1 MNDKLTLVNKISLL
15 ALLALL
21 AGTANGVLFALIF
34 ALSLSFIALIVKFIY
49 LINESFFDQKE
60 GQIILWSL
68 GFGISYLLYA
78 LLPQIFESQ
87 AQNFNYFFILIG
99 VTPLVYADLKER
111 KHSQF
116 ILNHTLF
123 LDLMLAVSILR
134 ELLGQGSLLNYQ
146 IFSKAPLPIANKAAG
161 AFLILAVSAFIYE
174 IITKKLNLEAY
185 IKKERSA
192 ALESEEKA

>member
-1 MNDKLTLVNKISLL
+1 MNDNLTLVNKISLL

-34 ALSLSFIALIVKFIY
+34 ALSLSLIALIVKFIY

-60 GQIILWSL
+60 GQVILWGL
-68 GFGISYLLYA
+68 GLGISYFLYA

-87 AQNFNYFFILIG
+87 AQHFNYYFILIG
-99 VTPLVYADLKER
+99 VIPLVYADLKN
-111 KHSQF
+111 SQATQF
-116 ILNHTLF
+116 LLNHTLF

-146 IFSKAPLPIANKAAG
+146 IFNNPPLSIANNATG
-161 AFLILAVSAFIYE
+161 AFLILAISAFIYE
-174 IITKKLNLEAY
+174 ILTKKLNLETTLV
-185 IKKERSA
+185 KETVDNF
-192 ALESEEKA
+192 ESEEK